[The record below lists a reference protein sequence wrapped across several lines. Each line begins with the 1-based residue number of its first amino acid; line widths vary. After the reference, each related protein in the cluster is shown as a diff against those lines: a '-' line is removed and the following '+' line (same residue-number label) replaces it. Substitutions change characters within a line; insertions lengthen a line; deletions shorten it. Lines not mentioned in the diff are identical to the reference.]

1 MTEVVGVRF
10 KPLGKIYY
18 FDPVGHGIPAGT
30 DVVVETSRG
39 LEYGCAVLTNREV
52 EEKSVVQPLR
62 KVVRLATDTD
72 TETIRAIKEK
82 EEQARIVCL
91 EKIAQRQLPM
101 KLVEVEYSFDG
112 SKVLFYFTS
121 EGRVDFRELVKDLAS
136 VFKTRIELRQIGVRD
151 EAKML
156 GGLGCCGRELCCA
169 SFLSDFEPVSIRMA
183 KEQNLSLNPSKISG
197 ICGRLMCC
205 LKYESNLYET
215 KKREPADANPDAG
228 TEADKSQVF
237 ADTPEEVEM
246 PDDELPIGGLA
257 EDDADAPYA
266 PMMHR
271 TDEDSAGEY

>member
-10 KPLGKIYY
+10 KSLGKIYY
-18 FDPVGHGIPAGT
+18 FDPVGYKILAGT
-30 DVVVETSRG
+30 DVVVETARG
-39 LEYGCAVLTNREV
+39 LEYGRAVIGNREV
-52 EEKSVVQPLR
+52 EEKSVVHPLR
-62 KVVRLATDTD
+62 KVVRAASDDDRDTM
-72 TETIRAIKEK
+72 AAVKEK
-82 EEQARIVCL
+82 EDQARAVCL

-156 GGLGCCGRELCCA
+156 GGLGSCGRELCCA

-205 LKYESNLYET
+205 LKYESNVYENGR
-215 KKREPADANPDAG
+215 KERVAKSP
-228 TEADKSQVF
+228 DKSSPMEYPDIGEVI
-237 ADTPEEVEM
+237 EEAIEAIEAM
-246 PDDELPIGGLA
+246 DDKDAIEDLIEAVNENGEL
-257 EDDADAPYA
+257 
-266 PMMHR
+266 
-271 TDEDSAGEY
+271 

>member
-18 FDPVGHGIPAGT
+18 FDPAGQEIPAGT
-30 DVVVETSRG
+30 DVVVETTRG
-39 LEYGCAVLTNREV
+39 LEYGSAVLGNREV
-52 EEKSVVQPLR
+52 EEKAVVQPLR
-62 KVVRLATDTD
+62 RVVRTATVEDA
-72 TETIRAIKEK
+72 ESMQAIKEK
-82 EEQARIVCL
+82 ESQARMVCL

-101 KLVEVEYSFDG
+101 KLVEVEYAFDG

-121 EGRVDFRELVKDLAS
+121 EGRVDFRELVKDLAA

-169 SFLSDFEPVSIRMA
+169 SFLSDFAPVSIRMA
-183 KEQNLSLNPSKISG
+183 KEQNLSLNPGKISG

-215 KKREPADANPDAG
+215 GRKERGAKDQNRAAAKPDEEADADEALADEAQADDALVD
-228 TEADKSQVF
+228 EALV
-237 ADTPEEVEM
+237 
-246 PDDELPIGGLA
+246 DEALVDEALA
-257 EDDADAPYA
+257 EDTGPC
-266 PMMHR
+266 
-271 TDEDSAGEY
+271 